1 MFKKLVSLLIGIC
14 LLLGTTATA
23 AKEEQPIPERFASV
37 MEVCNATTAEEMHQ
51 HLIDYIN
58 ATWADYY
65 TTSNLPFPVRFGGT
79 TEDLIADKRNWAMAV
94 VSTKDVDI
102 QKLLDSNMIKHWS
115 FSALDPSVL
124 SLRLIPP
131 ALRPYRPKDLTQSYD
146 IFYFDYDARTD
157 DATVLIFNENYPI
170 TETLFARALLDMRST
185 EQKRAMEGIARV
197 NGWTVEELIAKPKDW
212 DVAEVLVPYPDGLE
226 PLDQAGMLLDL
237 SQSDYFASRESF
249 EHISDWWTEGPNG
262 IYSADKRFIGAPV
275 FPFTLFDK
283 EDHALI
289 LIVNAK
295 SDYADAALRYAEYC
309 IKGMDDVMFSDIDAW
324 ESLALEYSTELWQ

>member
-1 MFKKLVSLLIGIC
+1 MFKKLVSLLVGIC
-14 LLLGTTATA
+14 LLLGTTAMA

-115 FSALDPSVL
+115 FSSSDPSVL
-124 SLRLIPP
+124 SLWLIPP

-146 IFYFDYDARTD
+146 IFYFDYDAQTD
-157 DATVLIFNENYPI
+157 DV
-170 TETLFARALLDMRST
+170 RLLQR
-185 EQKRAMEGIARV
+185 
-197 NGWTVEELIAKPKDW
+197 
-212 DVAEVLVPYPDGLE
+212 
-226 PLDQAGMLLDL
+226 
-237 SQSDYFASRESF
+237 
-249 EHISDWWTEGPNG
+249 
-262 IYSADKRFIGAPV
+262 
-275 FPFTLFDK
+275 
-283 EDHALI
+283 
-289 LIVNAK
+289 
-295 SDYADAALRYAEYC
+295 LR
-309 IKGMDDVMFSDIDAW
+309 KKQMK
-324 ESLALEYSTELWQ
+324 